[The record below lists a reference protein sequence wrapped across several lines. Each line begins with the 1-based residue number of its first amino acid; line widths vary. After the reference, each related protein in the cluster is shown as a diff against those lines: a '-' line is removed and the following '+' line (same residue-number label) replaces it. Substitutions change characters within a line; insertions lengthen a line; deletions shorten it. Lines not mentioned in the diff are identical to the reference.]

1 MTKMCDFNECCLK
14 PYKKVFYFIF
24 LFSVSAAVNRAAEPA
39 NIAAAAAVKYSLV
52 PKTTTTPRKKC
63 DSSRGDAKHMKYQ
76 QQQFIVFLSKKDAKI
91 QQPQVRCK
99 SSCYSHKIQQKKL

>member
-1 MTKMCDFNECCLK
+1 M
-14 PYKKVFYFIF
+14 
-24 LFSVSAAVNRAAEPA
+24 PA
-39 NIAAAAAVKYSLV
+39 NIAAAAAAVKYSLV

-99 SSCYSHKIQQKKL
+99 SSCYSHKIQQKNIVKK